1 MAIRS
6 ATLAIIM
13 ALSSLNAA
21 YAKPGLNKSF
31 QSKYRTMAHSCIA
44 GQCDDQAEVVDASF
58 FIGARNVHVYAGS
71 NKGLVLPFGQK
82 HVSTEGMSMWV
93 LPTPAGFDESY
104 ARDGFTITHHYAVRQ
119 DGTCSVS
126 VSVVRAPA
134 KVASTYRT
142 DMESCK
148 VADGNIFAAQ

>member
-1 MAIRS
+1 MAIRKAIF
-6 ATLAIIM
+6 ATILA
-13 ALSSLNAA
+13 LCSSHSVFAD
-21 YAKPGLNKSF
+21 PVLNKSF
-31 QSKYRTMAHSCIA
+31 QSKYKTMAHSCIA

-82 HVSTEGMSMWV
+82 HVSPEGTSMWV

-104 ARDGFTITHHYAVRQ
+104 ARDGFTITHHYAIRQ

-126 VSVVRAPA
+126 VTVVRAPA

-148 VADGNIFAAQ
+148 VADGNVFAAQ